1 MPSHS
6 TPFCGKVSS
15 SIVSIVV
22 WGGSVGGYEFCLP
35 GVDVS
40 AIFVLSVVGSVV
52 VVGGAMMGTS

>member
-22 WGGSVGGYEFCLP
+22 WGGSVGGYLP

-52 VVGGAMMGTS
+52 VVDGVMMGTS